1 MSLVIQLATADYDQ
15 SVKDISVL
23 GARSA
28 LEWAAAEYGFDLE
41 DAMRKADM
49 TAERKATGKDKVVGN
64 KPTKSGKDKADKK
77 KSDKAPRA
85 KSGYNLFLADADTK
99 AQAKAAVE
107 TAKEND
113 ETLTTIK
120 ASANLWKALGD
131 EGKKVWNDKAAGLK
145 VSVAKDEPHT
155 GAEAAASSDSANTS
169 DNDDDTESLFLETN

>member
-1 MSLVIQLATADYDQ
+1 MSLVIQLATTDYDQ

-28 LEWAAAEYGFDLE
+28 LAWAAAEYGFDLD

-49 TAERKATGKDKVVGN
+49 TAERKATGKDKAVSK

-77 KSDKAPRA
+77 KAVKVPRA
-85 KSGYNLFLADADTK
+85 KSGYNIFLANDDTK

-107 TAKEND
+107 TAKEKD

-131 EGKKVWNDKAAGLK
+131 EGKKVWNDKAAALK
-145 VSVAKDEPHT
+145 AGPSS
-155 GAEAAASSDSANTS
+155 SSDSANAS
-169 DNDDDTESLFLETN
+169 DSDDDADDLFLEVN

>member
-1 MSLVIQLATADYDQ
+1 MSLVIQLATTDYDQ

-49 TAERKATGKDKVVGN
+49 TAERKATGKDKVVSK
-64 KPTKSGKDKADKK
+64 KPTKSGKDKSDKK
-77 KSDKAPRA
+77 KAGKVPRA
-85 KSGYNLFLADADTK
+85 KSGYNIFLANDDTK

-107 TAKEND
+107 TAKEKD

-131 EGKKVWNDKAAGLK
+131 EGKKVWNDKAAALK
-145 VSVAKDEPHT
+145 AGPSS
-155 GAEAAASSDSANTS
+155 SSDSANAS
-169 DNDDDTESLFLETN
+169 DSDDDADDLFLEVN